1 MLTMGANVMTDR
13 KYYYVEVEITYTD
26 EIMVEAKD
34 EEDARFRAG
43 FEASTLQYHTEN
55 VIVLQ
60 AYEAE
65 EYNA

>member
-1 MLTMGANVMTDR
+1 MTDR

-43 FEASTLQYHTEN
+43 FEASALQYHTEN
-55 VIVLQ
+55 VTVLQ